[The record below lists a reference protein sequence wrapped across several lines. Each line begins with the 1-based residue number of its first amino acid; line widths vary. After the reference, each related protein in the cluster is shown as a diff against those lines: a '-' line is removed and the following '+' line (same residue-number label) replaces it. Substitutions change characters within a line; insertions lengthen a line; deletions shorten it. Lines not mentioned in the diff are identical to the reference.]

1 MRFKNPMNREA
12 LALLSKDE
20 LIERLIPLHPVTQY
34 EGATQLSVGERV
46 VGRESALCLG
56 LSRVAPLRA

>member
-20 LIERLIPLHPVTQY
+20 LIDLVLSLAAPDEL
-34 EGATQLSVGERV
+34 GAG
-46 VGRESALCLG
+46 SA
-56 LSRVAPLRA
+56 

>member
-20 LIERLIPLHPVTQY
+20 LIDLVLSLAARLDELERQIL
-34 EGATQLSVGERV
+34 
-46 VGRESALCLG
+46 
-56 LSRVAPLRA
+56 

>member
-1 MRFKNPMNREA
+1 MSLKVHLECARHHVLAFEFFK
-12 LALLSKDE
+12 
-20 LIERLIPLHPVTQY
+20 RLIPLHPVTQY